1 MSLLDT
7 YKDIISSVGKCCNQ
21 TYLLYH
27 LLCFTQSAGHEKLV
41 TRQSD
46 FSDHKS
52 IANCSKEIATYIIST
67 KTNFKDNC
75 LYE

>member
-1 MSLLDT
+1 MLQPNLFALSL
-7 YKDIISSVGKCCNQ
+7 IMFHSISG
-21 TYLLYH
+21 
-27 LLCFTQSAGHEKLV
+27 ARV
-41 TRQSD
+41 TRNTPIN